1 MGLCRPCL
9 YHLCFYYLEEA
20 RLSLGL
26 GLGLDHLLLLLR
38 DHLDF
43 FQGVLD
49 CRHVLFLELEG
60 GLAEEV
66 VVLVEGVPERL
77 DLALER
83 VAQKVQV
90 VQEELVLQRGTQEVE
105 AL

>member
-1 MGLCRPCL
+1 
-9 YHLCFYYLEEA
+9 
-20 RLSLGL
+20 
-26 GLGLDHLLLLLR
+26 
-38 DHLDF
+38 
-43 FQGVLD
+43 
-49 CRHVLFLELEG
+49 LEG

-90 VQEELVLQRGTQEVE
+90 VQEELVLQRGIQEVE